1 MHPETEKLLSNC
13 NVCPRRCGANRM
25 KGETGF
31 CRSGSLPR
39 VASYNL
45 HFGEEPPVSGTRGS
59 GTIFFSNC
67 NMRCVYCQNYPISQF
82 GVGNEVEIEK
92 LADMMLSLQSRG
104 AHNINLVT
112 PTHFVPQIIEAIEIA
127 KEIGLTIPIVYN
139 TSGYESIETLH
150 LLDGI
155 VDIYLVDMRYSDNEN
170 GLRYS
175 SCPDY
180 VEVNRQAVLEMH
192 HQVGSL
198 ILDEDGVAKKG
209 VIVRL
214 LVLPNGIS
222 GTEDSLRFLFENIG
236 DTVYISLMSQYFPAY
251 RSREFPL
258 LSRRI
263 SAEEYDRAVEM
274 LEVLGFE
281 NGWVQPHLERSW

>member
-1 MHPETEKLLSNC
+1 MRPDTEKLLSNC
-13 NVCPRRCGANRM
+13 SVCPRRCGVNRM
-25 KGETGF
+25 KGEVGF
-31 CRSGSLPR
+31 CRSGFLPK

-45 HFGEEPPVSGTRGS
+45 HFGEAPISGSRGS

-82 GVGNEVEIEK
+82 GVGNEVEIAE

-112 PTHFVPQIIEAIEIA
+112 PTHFVPQILEAVGIA
-127 KEIGLTIPIVYN
+127 KKSGLSVPIVYN
-139 TSGYESIETLH
+139 TSGYESVETLH
-150 LLDGI
+150 LLDGV

-170 GLRYS
+170 ALRYS

-192 HQVGSL
+192 RQVGDL
-198 ILDEDGVAKKG
+198 LLDKGGVAKKG

-222 GTEDSLRFLFENIG
+222 GTEDNLRFLLENVG
-236 DTVYISLMSQYFPAY
+236 NAVYISLMSQYFPAY

-263 SAEEYDRAVEM
+263 SAEEYTRVVEL
-274 LEVLGFE
+274 LEALGFE

>member
-1 MHPETEKLLSNC
+1 MRPDTEKLLSNC
-13 NVCPRRCGANRM
+13 SVCPRRCGVNRM
-25 KGETGF
+25 KGEVGF
-31 CRSGSLPR
+31 CRSGFLPK

-45 HFGEEPPVSGTRGS
+45 HFGEEPPISGSRGS

-82 GVGNEVEIEK
+82 GVGNEVEIAE

-112 PTHFVPQIIEAIEIA
+112 PTHFVPQILEAVGIA
-127 KEIGLTIPIVYN
+127 KKSGLSIPIVYN
-139 TSGYESIETLH
+139 TSGYESVETLH
-150 LLDGI
+150 LLDGV

-170 GLRYS
+170 ALRYS

-192 HQVGSL
+192 RQVGDL
-198 ILDEDGVAKKG
+198 LLDKGGVAKKG

-222 GTEDSLRFLFENIG
+222 GTEDNLRFLLENVG
-236 DTVYISLMSQYFPAY
+236 NAVYISLMSQYFPAY

-263 SAEEYDRAVEM
+263 SAEEYTRVVEL
-274 LEVLGFE
+274 LEALGFE

>member
-1 MHPETEKLLSNC
+1 MRPDTEKLLSNC
-13 NVCPRRCGANRM
+13 SVCPRRCGVNRM
-25 KGETGF
+25 KGEVGF
-31 CRSGSLPR
+31 CRSGFLPK

-45 HFGEEPPVSGTRGS
+45 HFGEEPPISGSRGS

-82 GVGNEVEIEK
+82 GVGNEVEIAE

-112 PTHFVPQIIEAIEIA
+112 PTHFVPQILEAVGIA
-127 KEIGLTIPIVYN
+127 KKSGLSIPIVYN
-139 TSGYESIETLH
+139 TSGYESVETLH
-150 LLDGI
+150 LLDGV

-170 GLRYS
+170 ALRYS

-192 HQVGSL
+192 RQVGDL
-198 ILDEDGVAKKG
+198 LLDKDGVAKKG

-222 GTEDSLRFLFENIG
+222 GTEDNLRFLLENVG
-236 DTVYISLMSQYFPAY
+236 NAVYISLMSQYFPAY

-263 SAEEYDRAVEM
+263 SAEEYTRVVEL
-274 LEVLGFE
+274 LEALGFE